1 MEDLAAGCAGC
12 GHAAVV
18 AEELARF
25 AVSVHAAYFSVEP
38 EGAVRHELYLGSK
51 SSDHQQS

>member
-38 EGAVRHELYLGSK
+38 GGAVRHELYLGSK